1 MSDEYNMNQKHFV
14 TVASSGESVE
24 SEHIATD
31 NNENEIPYFG
41 AHSFSSSTPLPYEVL
56 IKILDAGPMAVAL
69 FSAQC
74 EPLYWN
80 KHFEEVFGSLC
91 GVTAQQVTEEGSVI
105 ARCVG
110 KELVQLRSTQNTV
123 LGECCV
129 VCKLGTYE
137 WYETRTQLL
146 DTGSENVFLY
156 VATDITHQK
165 AAQISLKQATDELEE
180 RVKERTTVLAQ
191 MNTALERQVEQ
202 TQKQQLALAE
212 SEERFRNIFFNHSG
226 IRMLFDM
233 DTLYIENANEGAAEF
248 YGYSVGELLGRTLY
262 EVSGMNPTAIYDRV
276 EEVKRSGQVSF
287 TALQRE
293 ASGEMR
299 YVEIHFVGQRDKG
312 RRQVYAFIVDI
323 SERIEAERRAQE
335 QQNHLTALM
344 DSMHECAMLVDPSG
358 EFITVNQSTV
368 REFKRSQQELLEC
381 NLFELLPE
389 DVIGTWREAF
399 DSVLA
404 LGAPAHAETDVR
416 RCWSLAFYPVFTES
430 LDISAIAVYAKD
442 ITSEKRTSEHLR
454 MLSKRVLSAQ
464 EDERKRIGRE
474 LHDSIAQTISGI
486 KFMLEGEIGR
496 MERGGIADL
505 DRLGKMTELLQG
517 AIVELRHIIMALR
530 PTVLDDLGLISAI
543 RWLVN
548 EFSTIHPSLTFTT
561 DFNVGDSNFNE
572 LQKIVLFRV
581 AQEALANAVKH
592 SGCENVLL
600 HLQQEESTYV
610 LYLQDDGKGFSDPS
624 SRASGV
630 GFGSMKERLELV
642 SGHLDILSC
651 AERGTVVRAAVP
663 VCVADESV

>member
-1 MSDEYNMNQKHFV
+1 MSDGYNAKQRLSATMMV
-14 TVASSGESVE
+14 SEEDVEPEGVA
-24 SEHIATD
+24 ATK
-31 NNENEIPYFG
+31 NEAGKLYS
-41 AHSFSSSTPLPYEVL
+41 ATQQLSALAPLPYEVL
-56 IKILDAGPMAVAL
+56 IKILDAGPMVVAL
-69 FSAQC
+69 FSADC

-80 KHFEEVFGSLC
+80 KRFEDVFGSLC
-91 GVTAQQVTEEGSVI
+91 GLNAEHMFEDDSVV

-110 KELVQLRSTQNTV
+110 KELVQLRGTQNTV
-123 LGECCV
+123 VGECCV

-146 DTGSENVFLY
+146 DTGCEEVFLY

-165 AAQISLKQATDELEE
+165 AAQISLEQATDELEE
-180 RVKERTTVLAQ
+180 RVNERTTVLAQ
-191 MNTALERQVEQ
+191 MNIALERQVEQ
-202 TQKQQLALAE
+202 TQKQQQALIE

-233 DTLYIENANEGAAEF
+233 DTLRIENANEGAAEF
-248 YGYSVGELLGRTLY
+248 YGYSADELLGLTLY

-293 ASGEMR
+293 SSGDMR

-312 RRQVYAFIVDI
+312 RRQVYAFVVDI
-323 SERIEAERRAQE
+323 SERIEAERKVQE

-344 DSMHECAMLVDPSG
+344 NSMHECAMLVAPSG
-358 EFITVNQSTV
+358 KFITVNQSTV
-368 REFKRSQQELLEC
+368 REFKRSEQELLEC
-381 NLFELLPE
+381 NLFELLHE
-389 DVIGTWREAF
+389 EVIDTWREAF
-399 DSVLA
+399 DSVLS

-430 LDISAIAVYAKD
+430 LDVSAIAVYAKD

-486 KFMLEGEIGR
+486 KFMLEGEIAR
-496 MERGGIADL
+496 MERGGEVDT

-548 EFSTIHPSLTFTT
+548 EMSTIHPSLIFTT
-561 DFNVGDSNFNE
+561 NFNVGDSNFNE

-592 SGCENVLL
+592 SNCENILL
-600 HLQQEESTYV
+600 HLQQEDSTYV
-610 LYLQDDGKGFSDPS
+610 LYVQDDGEGFADPQS
-624 SRASGV
+624 KTSGV

-651 AERGTVVRAAVP
+651 TTRGTVVRAAVP